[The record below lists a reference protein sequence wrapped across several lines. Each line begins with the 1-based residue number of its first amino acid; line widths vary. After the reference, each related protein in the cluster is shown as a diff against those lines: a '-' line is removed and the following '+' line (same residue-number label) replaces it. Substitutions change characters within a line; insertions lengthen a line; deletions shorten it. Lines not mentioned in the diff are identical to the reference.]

1 MAAPRTHLITLAAV
15 RRALSGHA
23 PRATQAPLA
32 QPAAVALILG
42 PGARGVELLFIRRAE
57 RADDPWSGQVAFP
70 GGRRDPE
77 DPDLLATALRETR
90 EETGVDLA
98 SAERLGVLDDLV
110 PNTPTLP
117 PVLVRPFVFAL
128 AERPALAAD
137 AGEVARAFWVA
148 LARLAARGSRQDVVL
163 TVRGVERSFPAYRVG
178 EDVIWGLTERI
189 LTPFLTLLGAP
200 CSQ

>member
-1 MAAPRTHLITLAAV
+1 MPVAAAHAPLITLAAV
-15 RRALSGHA
+15 RHALTGHE
-23 PRATQAPLA
+23 PRARDAPLA
-32 QPAAVALILG
+32 RLAAVALLLVE
-42 PGARGVELLFIRRAE
+42 GAGGVELLFIRRAE

-70 GGRRDPE
+70 GGRRDPG

-110 PNTPTLP
+110 PATATLP

-128 AERPALAAD
+128 GERPALAA
-137 AGEVARAFWVA
+137 ARGEVARAFWVA
-148 LARLAARGSRQDVVL
+148 LARLATREVRQDLVL
-163 TVRGVERSFPAYRVG
+163 TLRGVERTFPAYRVG

-189 LTPFLTLLGAP
+189 LTPFLRLVGRL
-200 CSQ
+200 